1 MYPRAYSLLLSLALL
16 KAAFAQTP
24 PNPTVQP
31 KTDEETCTVSGTVFR
46 KADGVPLKN
55 ALVQL
60 LMDNDRDHAIATRST
75 LDGKFLLQNLP
86 CEKYS
91 MMVSRNGYVTSK
103 YGQKKPSDP
112 GTRFSLRPGQKME
125 GLVFYLD
132 RAAVITGRVF
142 DEDGEPMPGVTVTTL
157 RQGFLQGRKR
167 LWPAAVATTN
177 DLGEYR
183 VYGLQAGRYYLKA
196 EPHTW
201 GRVVGEKQYS
211 GSEKSAPERAYKGL
225 CYPGTTDLSKASTVQ
240 VREAE
245 EAPSIDFLMKE
256 VPVVRLRGRIVSV
269 LPKIGNRNYFDV
281 QVNPRNQL
289 EASFGWSY
297 SSERVR
303 SDGSFEVPDVIPG
316 EYTITA
322 TQFGEDRNSATQMDL
337 DVGSTDIN
345 DLLLVIGGGFEVHGT
360 VIWEGKPSVEKDGL
374 AVSAV
379 PPGFDFY
386 QGQGGHSSVDKNS
399 QFVWKDMPEG
409 QYQVDIFGMGKD
421 VYVKEIKAGENRA
434 EGNVIKLNKGT
445 AEVQITLSS
454 RGARLQGMVITEENL
469 PAPGVWT
476 VAIAENAWIGKR
488 AWAATTDQNG
498 HYELRGLPPGKYKL
512 YSWQD
517 IEESSWDDPDVVKP
531 YEDKGTPIELQ
542 DGDSKTADQTLI
554 NLKEAAPKGE

>member
-55 ALVQL
+55 ASVQL

-132 RAAVITGRVF
+132 RAAVITGRLF
-142 DEDGEPMPGVTVTTL
+142 DEDGEPMPGVTVTAL
-157 RQGFLQGRKR
+157 RQGFLQ
-167 LWPAAVATTN
+167 
-177 DLGEYR
+177 
-183 VYGLQAGRYYLKA
+183 
-196 EPHTW
+196 
-201 GRVVGEKQYS
+201 
-211 GSEKSAPERAYKGL
+211 
-225 CYPGTTDLSKASTVQ
+225 
-240 VREAE
+240 
-245 EAPSIDFLMKE
+245 
-256 VPVVRLRGRIVSV
+256 
-269 LPKIGNRNYFDV
+269 
-281 QVNPRNQL
+281 
-289 EASFGWSY
+289 
-297 SSERVR
+297 
-303 SDGSFEVPDVIPG
+303 
-316 EYTITA
+316 
-322 TQFGEDRNSATQMDL
+322 DR
-337 DVGSTDIN
+337 
-345 DLLLVIGGGFEVHGT
+345 
-360 VIWEGKPSVEKDGL
+360 KPSCPWRVDG
-374 AVSAV
+374 
-379 PPGFDFY
+379 GDC
-386 QGQGGHSSVDKNS
+386 
-399 QFVWKDMPEG
+399 
-409 QYQVDIFGMGKD
+409 
-421 VYVKEIKAGENRA
+421 R
-434 EGNVIKLNKGT
+434 
-445 AEVQITLSS
+445 
-454 RGARLQGMVITEENL
+454 
-469 PAPGVWT
+469 
-476 VAIAENAWIGKR
+476 KR

-498 HYELRGLPPGKYKL
+498 HYELRGLPPRRYKL